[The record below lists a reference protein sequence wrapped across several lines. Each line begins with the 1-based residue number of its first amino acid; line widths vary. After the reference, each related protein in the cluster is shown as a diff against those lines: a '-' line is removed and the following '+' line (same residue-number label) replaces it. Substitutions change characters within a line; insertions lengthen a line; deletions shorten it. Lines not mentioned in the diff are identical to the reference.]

1 MENEFN
7 NLKVALAGDLVLH
20 CPDYDLPFKLETD
33 ASGRG
38 VGVVLSQH
46 FGDADHPIA
55 YFFKTMIYPLS
66 WKQMHLEEEWVWCSL
81 SILVMLIIQLLIFS
95 RN

>member
-1 MENEFN
+1 MEKEFN

-38 VGVVLSQH
+38 VGAVLSQH
-46 FGDADHPIA
+46 FGDGDHPIA
-55 YFFKTMIYPLS
+55 YFSKKLNS
-66 WKQMHLEEEWVWCSL
+66 AQ
-81 SILVMLIIQLLIFS
+81 
-95 RN
+95 

>member
-1 MENEFN
+1 MGISGYYRKFIPSYAEKKNQTRCVGQSMEKEFN

-38 VGVVLSQH
+38 VGAVLSQH
-46 FGDADHPIA
+46 FGDGDHPIA
-55 YFFKTMIYPLS
+55 YF
-66 WKQMHLEEEWVWCSL
+66 
-81 SILVMLIIQLLIFS
+81 
-95 RN
+95 